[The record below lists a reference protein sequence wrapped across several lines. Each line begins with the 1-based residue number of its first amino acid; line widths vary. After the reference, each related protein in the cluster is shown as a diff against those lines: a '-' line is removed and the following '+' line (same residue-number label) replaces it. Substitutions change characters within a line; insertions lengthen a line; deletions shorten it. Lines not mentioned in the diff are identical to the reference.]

1 MSDRSFHIYDT
12 SICVAASTG
21 VKDKI
26 HTGIDRV
33 DYETFNRIQHA
44 LEEVGFTF
52 GADPR
57 IERDYSC
64 LSKWHRQGQRST
76 CAGEIFVKAETF
88 PVGCRFEFYQQVNIV
103 NQNGG
108 QYDFD
113 KRQKMPYPIGKAF
126 ELALR
131 AVRAH
136 LAERGFTETIKTRS
150 PNPDPLAWFNDHWD
164 SEYDRRRGKH
174 RFERDETGWPTVEEI
189 GKRCWGVTPEQPLI
203 EQGGVRYF
211 RDHNGRLLRGRCYG
225 GINGMWTVVYGPGPR
240 DFTSCSRG
248 ELFLCDPRELP
259 RRLHPRSKAR
269 LEKLMQSAV
278 AEEDFERAIVL
289 RNARANLAETRSLAA

>member
-1 MSDRSFHIYDT
+1 MGDRSFHIYDT
-12 SICVAASTG
+12 NISVSASTG
-21 VKDKI
+21 VEDKV
-26 HTGIDRV
+26 HRGIWRV

-44 LEEVGFTF
+44 LEAVGFTF
-52 GADPR
+52 GPDPR
-57 IERDYSC
+57 IERDYPS
-64 LSKWHRQGQRST
+64 LGRWHRHGHRPT
-76 CAGEIFVKAETF
+76 CAGAIFVKATTF
-88 PVGCRFEFYQQVNIV
+88 PVGCRFEFFQEVVTENR
-103 NQNGG
+103 NGG
-108 QYDFD
+108 EYDFH
-113 KRQKMPYPIGKAF
+113 KLGKMPYPIRKAF

-136 LAERGFTETIKTRS
+136 LAERGFTETFKIHS
-150 PNPDPLAWFNDHWD
+150 PNPDPLAWFNSCWD
-164 SEYDRRRGKH
+164 GDYERRRGTH

-225 GINGMWTVVYGPGPR
+225 GINGMWTVVYGPGSR

-269 LEKLMQSAV
+269 IEKLMQSAV

-289 RNARANLAETRSLAA
+289 RNARASLAQARSLAA